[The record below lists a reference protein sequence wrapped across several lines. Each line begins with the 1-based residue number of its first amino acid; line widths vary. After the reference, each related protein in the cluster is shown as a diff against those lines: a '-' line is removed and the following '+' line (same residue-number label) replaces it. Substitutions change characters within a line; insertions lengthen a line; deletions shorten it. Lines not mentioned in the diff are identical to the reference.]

1 MITKLFGAYRNLSC
15 DSRYLEWYR
24 SGHNEHDWKSCGRVE
39 RPEGSNPSHS
49 AIKKRHAF
57 ACLFFMAEYG
67 LLRRPYRLRASSC
80 THSSFPK
87 TFVSALS
94 QRVRRTHRKSLKPHW
109 FQAFCL
115 QVGGLLHPVAG
126 KDQLHEDLPEIGFLR
141 AVVPSVR
148 NLVKRHDAVY
158 FIQPGFVLHTFYNP
172 LANVL
177 LRRRA
182 IQRDIAGA
190 LDVKISG
197 IAQKRV
203 FLARERLRS
212 YPIQHGIKIHGVGH
226 FVSVH
231 RL

>member
-1 MITKLFGAYRNLSC
+1 
-15 DSRYLEWYR
+15 
-24 SGHNEHDWKSCGRVE
+24 
-39 RPEGSNPSHS
+39 
-49 AIKKRHAF
+49 
-57 ACLFFMAEYG
+57 MAEYG

-158 FIQPGFVLHTFYNP
+158 FIQPCFILHTFHNP
-172 LANVL
+172 LQMNLFRIIAPPRHPAGHSGRSQCKNLRDSTKAYIPCARKAPVL
-177 LRRRA
+177 PASHPVRDKN
-182 IQRDIAGA
+182 QRH
-190 LDVKISG
+190 
-197 IAQKRV
+197 
-203 FLARERLRS
+203 RS
-212 YPIQHGIKIHGVGH
+212 LCACP
-226 FVSVH
+226 SS
-231 RL
+231 L